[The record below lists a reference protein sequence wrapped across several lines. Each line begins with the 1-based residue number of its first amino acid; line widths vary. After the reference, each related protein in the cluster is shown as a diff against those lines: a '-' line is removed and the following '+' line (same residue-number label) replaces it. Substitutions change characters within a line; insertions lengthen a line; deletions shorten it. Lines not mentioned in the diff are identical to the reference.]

1 MSFRLIMGTAM
12 SAVGT
17 NKLRTS
23 LTLLGIIIGVS
34 SVIALMSI
42 GRGSQS
48 AITERIQALGTNILF
63 VSPAQTADGSNNE
76 LTLADVVALEDES
89 MAPDIASVAAEAS
102 GNAFLLAG
110 RNQTNAQVL
119 GVTSNYLNVRD
130 FELATGRPITPS
142 DVINGTDV
150 LLLGSELA
158 RTLFENSNPVGQQVK
173 VNGRAST
180 VIGVL
185 EPKGGFGLEDN
196 RAMAPI
202 TTVQVRLN
210 NQTPGV
216 NGAISQISVQAASSK
231 LTGAATDQI
240 RLVLSLEKQTGFD
253 PANASF
259 NITNQQDA
267 VETLE
272 DTNETFVVFLGA
284 IAGISL
290 VVGGIG
296 VMNIMLVSVTER
308 TREIGIQRALGAT
321 KRVILSQ
328 FVTEATILSIGG
340 GVIGV
345 VLGIVISFL
354 IDGASIGTL
363 EMNTEF
369 SGDIAVLALGVSAV
383 IGLAAGIYPAMRA
396 AALDPIEALRH
407 E

>member
-1 MSFRLIMGTAM
+1 MSFQLIMGTAM

-17 NKLRTS
+17 NKLRTG

-63 VSPAQTADGSNNE
+63 VSPALTADGSNNE
-76 LTLADVVALEDES
+76 LTLGDVAALENK
-89 MAPDIASVAAEAS
+89 AITPDIAAVAAETS
-102 GNAFLLAG
+102 GFATLLAG
-110 RNQTNAQVL
+110 RNQTGAQIL

-158 RTLFENSNPVGQQVK
+158 TTLFENANPVGQQVK
-173 VNGRAST
+173 VNGRATT

-210 NQTPGV
+210 NQAPGV
-216 NGAISQISVQAASSK
+216 SGAISQISVQAVSSDS
-231 LTGAATDQI
+231 TDAATDQI
-240 RLVLSLEKQTGFD
+240 RLVLSLAKDAGFD
-253 PANASF
+253 PLNAPF

-345 VLGIVISFL
+345 ALGIVISFL

-363 EMNTEF
+363 EMNTQF

>member
-17 NKLRTS
+17 NKLRTG

-34 SVIALMSI
+34 SVITLMSI
-42 GRGSQS
+42 GRGSQR

-63 VSPAQTADGSNNE
+63 VSPAQTADGSNNQ
-76 LTLADVVALEDES
+76 LTLADVAALEDES
-89 MAPDIASVAAEAS
+89 MTPDIASVAAEAS

-119 GVTSNYLNVRD
+119 GVTSNYLDVRD

-150 LLLGSELA
+150 VLLGSELA
-158 RTLFENSNPVGQQVK
+158 TTLFENANPVGQQVK
-173 VNGRAST
+173 VNGRATT

-240 RLVLSLEKQTGFD
+240 RLVLSLAKNSGFD
-253 PANASF
+253 PSNAPF

-272 DTNETFVVFLGA
+272 DTNATFVVFLGA

-345 VLGIVISFL
+345 VLGIVVSYL

-363 EMNTEF
+363 ELNTRF
-369 SGDIAVLALGVSAV
+369 SGDIAVLALGVSAA

>member
-1 MSFRLIMGTAM
+1 
-12 SAVGT
+12 
-17 NKLRTS
+17 
-23 LTLLGIIIGVS
+23 GIIIGVS
-34 SVIALMSI
+34 SVITLMSI

-63 VSPAQTADGSNNE
+63 VSPALTADGSNNE
-76 LTLADVVALEDES
+76 LTLGDVAALEDKS
-89 MAPDIASVAAEAS
+89 MTPDIAAVAAETS
-102 GNAFLLAG
+102 GNATLLAG
-110 RNQTNAQVL
+110 RNQSFAQVL
-119 GVTSNYLNVRD
+119 GVTSNYLDVRD

-150 LLLGSELA
+150 VLLGSELA
-158 RTLFENSNPVGQQVK
+158 TTLFENANPVGQQVK
-173 VNGRAST
+173 VNGRATT

-240 RLVLSLEKQTGFD
+240 RLVLSLAKNSGFD
-253 PANASF
+253 PSNAPF

-272 DTNETFVVFLGA
+272 DTNATFVVFLGA

-345 VLGIVISFL
+345 VLGIVVSYL

-363 EMNTEF
+363 ELNTRF
-369 SGDIAVLALGVSAV
+369 SGDIAVLALGVSAA

>member
-1 MSFRLIMGTAM
+1 MNFRLIMGTAI

-17 NKLRTS
+17 NKMRTS

-63 VSPAQTADGSNNE
+63 VSPALTADGSNNE
-76 LTLADVVALEDES
+76 LSLGDVVALEDKS
-89 MAPDIASVAAEAS
+89 MAPDIAAVAAETS
-102 GNAFLLAG
+102 GNATLLAG
-110 RNQTNAQVL
+110 RNQSFAQVL
-119 GVTSNYLNVRD
+119 GVTSNYLDVRD

-150 LLLGSELA
+150 VLLGSELST
-158 RTLFENSNPVGQQVK
+158 TLFENANPVGQQLK
-173 VNGRAST
+173 VNGRATT

-210 NQTPGV
+210 NQAPGV
-216 NGAISQISVQAASSK
+216 SGAISQISVQAVSSDSTK
-231 LTGAATDQI
+231 AATDQI
-240 RLVLSLEKQTGFD
+240 RLTLSLAKDAGFD
-253 PANASF
+253 PSNAPF

-345 VLGIVISFL
+345 VLGIVISYL

-363 EMNTEF
+363 EMNTQF

>member
-1 MSFRLIMGTAM
+1 MNLQLIMGTAI

-17 NKLRTS
+17 NKLRTG
-23 LTLLGIIIGVS
+23 LTLLGIIIGFS
-34 SVIALMSI
+34 SVIALLSI

-63 VSPAQTADGSNNE
+63 VSPALTADGSSNQ
-76 LTLADVVALEDES
+76 LTLGDVAALENRLI
-89 MAPDIASVAAEAS
+89 APDIAAVAAETS
-102 GNAFLLAG
+102 GNATLLAG
-110 RNQTNAQVL
+110 RNQTNARVI
-119 GVTSNYLNVRD
+119 GVTSNYLDVRD
-130 FELATGRPITPS
+130 FKLATGRPITPS

-150 LLLGSELA
+150 VLLGSALA
-158 RTLFENSNPVGQQVK
+158 TTLFESSNPVGQQVK
-173 VNGRAST
+173 VNGRT
-180 VIGVL
+180 TIVIGVL

-216 NGAISQISVQAASSK
+216 SGAISQISVQAASSE

-240 RLVLSLEKQTGFD
+240 RLALSLEKNAGFD
-253 PANASF
+253 PANAPF

-363 EMNTEF
+363 EMNTKF